1 MKIKYQKYMSKIDNK
16 MFYNKK
22 EVKASGTLIYK
33 FDDENKMK
41 LLLIKTNGKYEDIG
55 GKKEKEDKDIY
66 DIADREM
73 KEETNNIIF
82 NVKDRLKKGQN
93 IYLQKCK
100 YVLFIIEALDDEL
113 KLTKNIFDNKELMN
127 GKERTISWIDKSYLK
142 NINTIKYKLNY
153 RLRHKIIFDI
163 LDNIEEKQFFKK
175 NILAQK
181 I

>member
-1 MKIKYQKYMSKIDNK
+1 MKIKYQKYISIINNK
-16 MFYNKK
+16 MYYNKK

-33 FDDENKMK
+33 FDNENKMK
-41 LLLIKTNGKYEDIG
+41 LLLIKSNGKYEDIG
-55 GKKEKEDKDIY
+55 GKIEKEDKDVY

-73 KEETNNIIF
+73 KEETNNVIF
-82 NVKDRLKKGQN
+82 NIKDRLIKGQN

-100 YVLFIIEALDDEL
+100 YVLFIIEASDNEL
-113 KLTKNIFDNKELMN
+113 KLKKQNFNEKELN
-127 GKERTISWIDKSYLK
+127 NEKTISWIDKSYLK
-142 NINTIKYKLNY
+142 NTIKYKLNY

-163 LDNIEEKQFFKK
+163 LDNIEEKQYFKK